1 MEHRRLSDDG
11 SANCK
16 RWCRGANTRPRLC
29 PWEGEQ
35 GSCRGEEPGEG
46 SDPSHSACR
55 ASPAAPP
62 AAGHRLDTAPSTL
75 FADLQTG
82 REESAFLPPGNQLD
96 LALQT
101 LSSLM
106 RQKQEPCSFLQSS
119 PTDSTASHTGQIFP
133 GEVRVM
139 PILRDRT
146 RRPGRVMGL
155 L

>member
-29 PWEGEQ
+29 PWEGKQ

-75 FADLQTG
+75 QICRRAEKKVLSYP
-82 REESAFLPPGNQLD
+82 REINW
-96 LALQT
+96 T
-101 LSSLM
+101 
-106 RQKQEPCSFLQSS
+106 
-119 PTDSTASHTGQIFP
+119 
-133 GEVRVM
+133 
-139 PILRDRT
+139 
-146 RRPGRVMGL
+146 
-155 L
+155 